1 MQFTIHCPPNLMA
14 RIYNIGTWCTQL
26 LTDLHK
32 KWTQLLVSLP
42 LLALILLHTL
52 SPYKSNNLSLSLSNA
67 HVSDTRA
74 LVIVKNWSKPEIVG
88 QTDDVGQSGHWPL
101 RECPFVHHLVVR
113 QNNSNDHSSNIINNN
128 DDGSSSNNN
137 KPYQQQRQ
145 HQNNDNDDSNI
156 NNKPYTSAN
165 TKTKS
170 SRNTLPTLA
179 SPMPIWPTLVLLA
192 TSTLT
197 KRIVPA
203 PETILCNKRMIYC
216 FYTHAAL

>member
-1 MQFTIHCPPNLMA
+1 MNILLLTSSCISPFNLFKLWLIEYSQYVLFFANIFLFSIKGICYSILMQFTIHCPPNLMA

-128 DDGSSSNNN
+128 DDGSSNNN
-137 KPYQQQRQ
+137 
-145 HQNNDNDDSNI
+145 NN
-156 NNKPYTSAN
+156 
-165 TKTKS
+165 
-170 SRNTLPTLA
+170 
-179 SPMPIWPTLVLLA
+179 
-192 TSTLT
+192 
-197 KRIVPA
+197 
-203 PETILCNKRMIYC
+203 
-216 FYTHAAL
+216 